1 MKILALAGMALA
13 LVGAGCT
20 QTKTD
25 APITQAEKQAPASAS
40 TAQAPEPTFKNL
52 IEVKDQKSGD
62 EAMIDAVSIEKK
74 GYIVVHEDND
84 EKVGKIVGH
93 SDLLNA
99 GETKSVTFTMKIHA
113 GLSHWAMLHIDNGD
127 GTFDEKQDLPLKDEN
142 GEFIMKSFKGEGEIM
157 KKDAATSTNKME

>member
-1 MKILALAGMALA
+1 MKILALASMALV
-13 LVGAGCT
+13 LVGAGCA

-25 APITQAEKQAPASAS
+25 APVTQTEKQAPVSAP
-40 TAQAPEPTFKNL
+40 TAQAPEPIFKNL
-52 IEVKDQKSGD
+52 IEVKDQKPGD

-84 EKVGKIVGH
+84 GKVGKIVGH

-99 GETKSVTFTMKIHA
+99 GETKSVTFKMKIHA

-127 GTFDEKQDLPLKDEN
+127 GVFDEKQDLPLKDEN
-142 GEFIMKSFKGEGEIM
+142 GEFIMKSFMGEGEAM
-157 KKDAATSTNKME
+157 KQETATSTNKME